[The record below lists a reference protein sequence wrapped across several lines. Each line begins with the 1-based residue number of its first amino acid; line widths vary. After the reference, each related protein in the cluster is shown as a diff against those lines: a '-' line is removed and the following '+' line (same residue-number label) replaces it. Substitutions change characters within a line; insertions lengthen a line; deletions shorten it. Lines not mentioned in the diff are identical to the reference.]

1 VSQTDL
7 TKSVA
12 IREEPARDLA
22 VTTEG
27 GPVVAAEVELK
38 PLAPRPQLLPA
49 VADALTITPAVAA
62 GGWRWL
68 FVFTVVL
75 PMAAAAAYLLAVAT
89 PRFNSTASFVVRAT
103 VQQSDNPLAALAADS
118 SSSIARDETNAV
130 NAYLTSRDVV
140 DQLVKNNGL
149 RAILDRS
156 GADFLFRYP
165 TFWLPNN
172 NEYLYQRF
180 QWMADAEVDPITS
193 ISTIDVNAFTAE
205 DARAIASAM
214 LGYAEALVNQMNERA
229 YKDGVANAEQS
240 VTEAQR
246 QFDGVEQELRA
257 YRNETGS
264 VDPNLVAG
272 SKLKVIEGL
281 STELAEVEATIAQ
294 QTSIAPNTPSLKGLR
309 AQAESYRKEIDKR
322 KLEIAGSVGSEAAKL
337 EGYEKL
343 VLQRELAGKA
353 LAVAEAERTQA
364 RQDAERQHL
373 YVQLISRPNLS
384 TDFAKYPRATL
395 DLLVLLAICLG
406 IFQVLRL
413 LGGITAEH
421 HA

>member
-1 VSQTDL
+1 MNQNKL
-7 TKSVA
+7 TSSVRV
-12 IREEPARDLA
+12 REEPGSDLA
-22 VTTEG
+22 LTSEG
-27 GPVVAAEVELK
+27 GPVVAAEVELR
-38 PLAPRPQLLPA
+38 PLAPRSQLLPA
-49 VADALTITPAVAA
+49 VVDAPTVTPAVAT
-62 GGWRWL
+62 GGWGWL
-68 FVFTVVL
+68 FVLTVVL
-75 PMAAAAAYLLAVAT
+75 PMAAAAVYLLAIAT
-89 PRFNSTASFVVRAT
+89 PRFSSSASFVVRST
-103 VQQSDNPLAALAADS
+103 VQQSENPIAALAANS
-118 SSSIARDETNAV
+118 TSTIAHDETNAV

-149 RAILDRS
+149 RAILDRP

-180 QWMADAEVDPITS
+180 QWMADAEVDPITN

-229 YKDGVANAEQS
+229 YKDGVANADRS
-240 VTEAQR
+240 VAEARR
-246 QFDGVEQELRA
+246 QFDTVEEALRA
-257 YRNETGS
+257 FRNETGS

-294 QTSIAPNTPSLKGLR
+294 QTTIAPNAPSLKGLR

-322 KLEIAGSVGSEAAKL
+322 KLEIAGSTGSEAAKL

-343 VLQRELAGKA
+343 VLERELAAKA
-353 LAVAEAERTQA
+353 LAFAEADQTQA

-384 TDFAKYPRATL
+384 IDFAKYPRTTL

-406 IFQVLRL
+406 IFQLLRM

-421 HA
+421 RA